1 MKKTFIIYLLINL
14 LPFSASTKEI
24 GKETGLPLPR
34 FVVLKSNKSNLRNGA
49 GIKNAIKWTYLKRG
63 YPMEVVA
70 EFENW
75 RKLRDIDGTEGW
87 INENLITGRR
97 NAVIIGNKFEQN
109 FEKYKLKQQETVLLK
124 YPDENSY
131 PIVKIEFGVIGNIK
145 KCNSEWCKIKIE
157 EYTGWIKKVNLWG
170 VYQEEIIG

>member
-1 MKKTFIIYLLINL
+1 MKRLLIICLLAGL
-14 LPFSASTKEI
+14 LPLNALAREV

-49 GIKNAIKWTYLKRG
+49 GIKNAIKWTYLKKG

-75 RKLRDIDGTEGW
+75 RKLKDIDGTEGW

-97 NAVIIGNKFEQN
+97 NVVIIGNKFELN
-109 FEKYKLKQQETVLLK
+109 VDKYKLKQQEMVLLR
-124 YPDENSY
+124 YPDENSH
-131 PIVKIEFGVIGNIK
+131 PIVKAELGVIGNIK
-145 KCNSEWCKIKIE
+145 KCDREWCKIKIE
-157 EYTGWIKKVNLWG
+157 EYTGWIKKINLWG